1 MLNNKHLGKILDRP
15 EIENIKNDFRSIKSN
30 GAVLAKDLK
39 HDGRVM
45 VRDSLDQ
52 WKTTGSA
59 KLHRAEDSM
68 RGVSGKTL
76 AAGLV
81 AGLVLGYFC
90 KK

>member
-1 MLNNKHLGKILDRP
+1 MLNNKHLEKILERP

-30 GAVLAKDLK
+30 GASLAKDLK
-39 HDGRVM
+39 RDGSVM
-45 VRDSLDQ
+45 VRDSLDHL
-52 WKTTGSA
+52 KTTGST
-59 KLHRAEDSM
+59 KLHSAENTV
-68 RGVSGKTL
+68 RGMSGKTL